1 MKQIKANNPLE
12 VDNDK
17 HAKIIQVVYQMFY
30 EGTKRFPNHT
40 SLRINYASFLIE
52 KMKFKQTALQELNI
66 AEENFPPFDIQ
77 FTIFRLKKII
87 EEEIQNEN
95 KLNKMKIG
103 GNIDEELGVLDIISE
118 IRYQDIYN

>member
-1 MKQIKANNPLE
+1 
-12 VDNDK
+12 
-17 HAKIIQVVYQMFY
+17 
-30 EGTKRFPNHT
+30 
-40 SLRINYASFLIE
+40 
-52 KMKFKQTALQELNI
+52 MKFKQTALQELNI

>member
-1 MKQIKANNPLE
+1 MLQRYKVDRQTHIVMDGYIEIHKQVCTKVDCSLVAKNNQKINRILKQIKANNPLE

-52 KMKFKQTALQELNI
+52 KMKFKQTAL
-66 AEENFPPFDIQ
+66 
-77 FTIFRLKKII
+77 
-87 EEEIQNEN
+87 
-95 KLNKMKIG
+95 
-103 GNIDEELGVLDIISE
+103 
-118 IRYQDIYN
+118 